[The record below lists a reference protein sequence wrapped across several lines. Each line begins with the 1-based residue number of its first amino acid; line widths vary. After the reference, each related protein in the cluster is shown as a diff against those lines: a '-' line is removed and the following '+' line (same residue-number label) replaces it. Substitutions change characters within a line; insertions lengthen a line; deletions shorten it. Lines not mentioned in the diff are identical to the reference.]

1 MVLSLGN
8 LENKNAE
15 INEDSRDL
23 TYKVL
28 ERNWVLM
35 GVWLGTTCMIL
46 WQNSRWIL
54 FMSWKCE
61 CGWIE
66 RQWANLFRAGYFSTV
81 SNNRLWYS
89 CCSELLFRFKVRDQA
104 KGVKK
109 WRSVRKRVWISSK
122 FKLPSLYSQS
132 SILKWWYFFLSF
144 YVGSV

>member
-46 WQNSRWIL
+46 
-54 FMSWKCE
+54 
-61 CGWIE
+61 
-66 RQWANLFRAGYFSTV
+66 
-81 SNNRLWYS
+81 
-89 CCSELLFRFKVRDQA
+89 
-104 KGVKK
+104 
-109 WRSVRKRVWISSK
+109 
-122 FKLPSLYSQS
+122 
-132 SILKWWYFFLSF
+132 
-144 YVGSV
+144 